1 MPQNANETVLSMKQE
16 EWRMVAIA
24 DRESR
29 SVNEIIL
36 TVVSNATLS
45 PVDEQIVIFRKGRGN
60 VPDIC

>member
-1 MPQNANETVLSMKQE
+1 MEDSRSKVASIEGAELANPRMPQNANETVLSMKQD

-36 TVVSNATLS
+36 AVS
-45 PVDEQIVIFRKGRGN
+45 VECD
-60 VPDIC
+60 D